1 MSNDIRTSPLDTR
14 TKKNI
19 EEIYVNLSM
28 QVDKTRDAFQKL
40 SYDKILDTL
49 SKQKQRVTFVGEAGV
64 GKTTLLLKIAYDW
77 AMGRCLQ
84 HIELLIF
91 VQLREI
97 TSAHCLED
105 IMKVYSSRRINMNTK
120 KVEEYVKDNQR
131 HVMLLLDGL
140 DEYNLDISDDQ
151 SDAVMRI
158 MKGDD
163 FKETS
168 VAVST
173 RPWRIEQMP
182 EEQKRGFLSV
192 FVRGFSKEDVKVY
205 IKKFFGN
212 NTSRAKSLIQLLA
225 KKSLVAKNMAPYPIF
240 CSMLCNMWTEPAK
253 RDAIKT
259 LETFSQLFE
268 EMISSLI
275 EHWLSKNSFRDYRKH
290 CKKSMK
296 EIGKIAFHGL
306 LSDKL
311 VFPAS
316 TFKDCIESKNTA
328 CGIGVLSS
336 GTMLGQDEIEDED
349 QYAFFAFPHKL
360 FQEYLSGVYLSSL
373 FFEDPDEF
381 QKLVQTKVLPD
392 YQKCRYLIYF
402 TLAHSKDQ
410 FQSGKALMKSVCD
423 TVTDPE
429 FIMDVAFECQ
439 EKAIISPAITFVDQL
454 TEVRLWEDLQLV
466 KTHTWSGYLY
476 VLSLRGHEMVIA

>member
-40 SYDKILDTL
+40 SYDKILETL

-182 EEQKRGFLSV
+182 EEQKRGFFSV

-240 CSMLCNMWTEPAK
+240 CSCCVP
-253 RDAIKT
+253 
-259 LETFSQLFE
+259 
-268 EMISSLI
+268 
-275 EHWLSKNSFRDYRKH
+275 
-290 CKKSMK
+290 
-296 EIGKIAFHGL
+296 
-306 LSDKL
+306 
-311 VFPAS
+311 
-316 TFKDCIESKNTA
+316 
-328 CGIGVLSS
+328 CG
-336 GTMLGQDEIEDED
+336 
-349 QYAFFAFPHKL
+349 
-360 FQEYLSGVYLSSL
+360 
-373 FFEDPDEF
+373 
-381 QKLVQTKVLPD
+381 
-392 YQKCRYLIYF
+392 
-402 TLAHSKDQ
+402 
-410 FQSGKALMKSVCD
+410 
-423 TVTDPE
+423 
-429 FIMDVAFECQ
+429 
-439 EKAIISPAITFVDQL
+439 
-454 TEVRLWEDLQLV
+454 
-466 KTHTWSGYLY
+466 
-476 VLSLRGHEMVIA
+476 LSLQSAMRSKLLKHSPSCSKR